1 MSKICNFQT
10 KAVIWKEAI
19 EIKRSSLIYIIGT
32 IIFVLVMQI
41 MAANQLLTNNDLPK
55 ASKEILLGYSIIYIS
70 IMCIPFLGS
79 TLLSRLMYEERLDSA
94 VHVLLATGMDQIT
107 LWIGKMFITYFV
119 TYIVFIT
126 TTVIYYFYIYIMY
139 EYSVIIN
146 FEIFLTAFIIMPF
159 LAFGFL
165 SLLGYTYWVIKNPQI
180 FGMIFPIAFTIGGW
194 NVAIKYIER
203 TPTALAIAIVIF
215 VAVVI
220 NTITYI
226 LVKKTSKSQIT
237 NI

>member
-203 TPTALAIAIVIF
+203 TPTALAIAIVIV

>member
-159 LAFGFL
+159 LAFGF
-165 SLLGYTYWVIKNPQI
+165 I
-180 FGMIFPIAFTIGGW
+180 FIG
-194 NVAIKYIER
+194 I
-203 TPTALAIAIVIF
+203 
-215 VAVVI
+215 
-220 NTITYI
+220 YI
-226 LVKKTSKSQIT
+226 LVIKILRYLV
-237 NI
+237 